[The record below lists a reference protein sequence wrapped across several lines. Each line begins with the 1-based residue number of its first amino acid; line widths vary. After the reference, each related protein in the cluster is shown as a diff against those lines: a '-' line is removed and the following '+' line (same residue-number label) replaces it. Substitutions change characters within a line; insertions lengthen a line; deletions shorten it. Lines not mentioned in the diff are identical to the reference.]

1 MAMSR
6 SVSSSFALVLNT
18 KPLVG
23 ALAAALISCPS
34 AYAASFGHSRIVS
47 GLGQPLGIDIP
58 VSQLSADDLR
68 SLAVTPAPLSAW
80 QQAGLTPPVALSD
93 MRLQVVDGYTAG
105 IKVIQLRSSTPF
117 DQPIA
122 DVLLDVRTAAGQQR
136 YQVSLLAHGGAVS
149 AAAQRSSSL
158 RDPSGAAASTQAG
171 YTIKVRRGDTMF
183 AIARRNAVPDASIYQ
198 LMIALQRANPQA
210 FIHGNINLVKAGAS
224 LKMPSMADITAISD
238 REARRI
244 FMRQAHEFALYRQ
257 RAAAGAGVVGAG
269 GDAAAG
275 QVSPGGAEP
284 QMEAADQSR
293 DQLRLSSAAANG
305 RTGAAPGGAAAAGG
319 AGSGLSTDARSDDQ
333 VATRKGIAES
343 EQRVSQL
350 EENVKHL
357 SEALRAQGG
366 AASGLVVDG
375 AKGLSQSLADAVG
388 GSPDGQAGSA
398 APGGA
403 AAGGGTA
410 GRPGQAAGGA
420 RQSSAGA
427 PGGTATHGAGAQ
439 AGNGGAGGGAQAA
452 DAAGGK
458 PAGAAT
464 AGSTAAAGN
473 GSGAS
478 AAAGT
483 GSGSA
488 AAGSSAASSSA
499 TGSTAPG
506 GAAAQPSGRERSGNG
521 AGAAAGGN
529 ATSAGGPGGSS
540 GAASGGASAAASG
553 GSTAAGSA
561 AASPNGAGSS
571 AAGPTASGGGSAAG
585 GGTAQSPSGGKDA
598 DSGAGAAAGGG
609 AANAAA
615 GSAGADGAPSGSSA
629 GSASGATGDG
639 STGAANGQ
647 ARSGSGNGGSAAQ
660 AGGAGIAAPG
670 LPGRAGDGGS
680 AKGPGAAAGA
690 DKPAQGAA
698 AGGKADAASSA
709 DSNSTKAE
717 QSVSWLQEHMLGVIT
732 GVLAFIVLIIA
743 WLLRR
748 ANSANRDGDGHGV
761 ITDAMVQEKLEQI
774 NLDLDDG
781 AEPRARRH

>member
-305 RTGAAPGGAAAAGG
+305 RTGAAPGGAAAAGAAAAGG

-420 RQSSAGA
+420 RQGSAGA

-478 AAAGT
+478 AAG
-483 GSGSA
+483 
-488 AAGSSAASSSA
+488 SSA

-540 GAASGGASAAASG
+540 GAASGGASATASG

-571 AAGPTASGGGSAAG
+571 AAGPTA
-585 GGTAQSPSGGKDA
+585 SGGKDA

>member
-305 RTGAAPGGAAAAGG
+305 RTGAAPGGAAAAGAAAAGG

-478 AAAGT
+478 AAG
-483 GSGSA
+483 
-488 AAGSSAASSSA
+488 SSA

-540 GAASGGASAAASG
+540 GAASGGASATASG

-571 AAGPTASGGGSAAG
+571 AAGPTA
-585 GGTAQSPSGGKDA
+585 SGGKDA

-670 LPGRAGDGGS
+670 LPGSAGDGGS

-698 AGGKADAASSA
+698 ADGKADAASGA

>member
-478 AAAGT
+478 AA
-483 GSGSA
+483 
-488 AAGSSAASSSA
+488 SSSA

-540 GAASGGASAAASG
+540 GAASGGASATASG

-571 AAGPTASGGGSAAG
+571 AAGPTA
-585 GGTAQSPSGGKDA
+585 SGGKDA

-670 LPGRAGDGGS
+670 LPGSAGDGGS

-698 AGGKADAASSA
+698 ADGKADAASGA

>member
-58 VSQLSADDLR
+58 VSQLSADDIR

-478 AAAGT
+478 AA
-483 GSGSA
+483 
-488 AAGSSAASSSA
+488 SSSA

-540 GAASGGASAAASG
+540 GAASGGASATASG

-585 GGTAQSPSGGKDA
+585 SGTAQSPSGGKDA

-670 LPGRAGDGGS
+670 LPGSAGDGGS

-698 AGGKADAASSA
+698 ADGKADAASGA

>member
-136 YQVSLLAHGGAVS
+136 YQVSLLAHGGAAS

-403 AAGGGTA
+403 AAGGSTA
-410 GRPGQAAGGA
+410 GQPGQAAGGA

-478 AAAGT
+478 AA
-483 GSGSA
+483 
-488 AAGSSAASSSA
+488 SSSA

-540 GAASGGASAAASG
+540 GAASGGASATASG

-585 GGTAQSPSGGKDA
+585 SGTAQSPSGGKDA

>member
-158 RDPSGAAASTQAG
+158 RDPSGAAASAQAG

-478 AAAGT
+478 AAG
-483 GSGSA
+483 
-488 AAGSSAASSSA
+488 SSA

-540 GAASGGASAAASG
+540 GAASGGASATASG

-571 AAGPTASGGGSAAG
+571 AAGPTA
-585 GGTAQSPSGGKDA
+585 SGGKDA

-670 LPGRAGDGGS
+670 LPGSAGDGGS

-698 AGGKADAASSA
+698 ADGKADAASGA